1 MIRFQPRLAPTMFT
15 IPAVAVLV
23 ALGVWQLQRLEWK
36 GRLIAERAAAVAA
49 APVAPPRTL
58 AEARS
63 LEFHPVVAEGVF
75 LHDKEIYLN
84 AIGGKGGAG
93 FDVLTPLRETDGRI
107 VFVNRGFVPTE
118 RKDPATRP
126 AGRLAGG
133 RDHAAHAAQRP
144 SAIRDHLVFARRR
157 PGGDL
162 CRLPQSRRRLGMSA
176 YQDLE
181 ARFRRLGAVEGA
193 IGVLHWDT
201 AAMMPAGGGKA
212 RAEQTATLRGIA
224 HAMLTA
230 PEIGDLLAAAEID
243 TAALGPWQHANLREM
258 RRRWRHAA

>member
-1 MIRFQPRLAPTMFT
+1 
-15 IPAVAVLV
+15 
-23 ALGVWQLQRLEWK
+23 
-36 GRLIAERAAAVAA
+36 
-49 APVAPPRTL
+49 
-58 AEARS
+58 
-63 LEFHPVVAEGVF
+63 
-75 LHDKEIYLN
+75 
-84 AIGGKGGAG
+84 
-93 FDVLTPLRETDGRI
+93 
-107 VFVNRGFVPTE
+107 
-118 RKDPATRP
+118 
-126 AGRLAGG
+126 
-133 RDHAAHAAQRP
+133 
-144 SAIRDHLVFARRR
+144 
-157 PGGDL
+157 
-162 CRLPQSRRRLGMSA
+162 MSA

-258 RRRWRHAA
+258 RRRWRHAAAVSGDLVETLSHARSASEAVWRQARLNDDFAAALLDNAIAGGESQAGSFALLLGGEERFKQVGLYFVIHAGAGIADGERGVVARRGRQMLFRVCLIQVHVRGLDG